1 MADFCVRSGLLV
13 DALGS
18 SSSSL
23 RSDSLTLEAAREWC
37 VAQPHCAGFMCRTDA
52 ALLPSRRVAVT
63 FFRTAH
69 MDNHATASD
78 VGLACDDDWVSFVR
92 GPACPAAAS
101 SPPPSPPSPLPPPL
115 PQRGVTLVTQLTSDR
130 MWMLKELVQRW
141 PGPVVAAVLQPVGEA
156 PGQLPAELRSRVQL
170 LQFRQRDRSE
180 QYPINALRNRAVAA
194 VRTSHLMVCDV
205 DLWPSESLSSEFSA
219 LDDTWWA
226 TRRLALVVPAF
237 GLDSRATA
245 TEPRIE
251 LPMTLGELRG
261 CVAARRCA
269 AFKGA
274 DGFVP
279 GQHLSTDYARWWAR
293 STAALPYRV
302 PCVDKVSWE
311 PYLVLPAGGGAPP
324 YDERFT
330 GYGKNK
336 VQHVQALR
344 AAGFQFWVLP
354 RGYLMHMPHRASAST
369 RKWQSQGSDHRA
381 KMDALFEEQLALQP
395 QRAREL
401 AEREPTR
408 DGCAAVTPSCQIP
421 LLQQIDMLQPDVV
434 GRRAPL
440 LIDG

>member
-1 MADFCVRSGLLV
+1 
-13 DALGS
+13 
-18 SSSSL
+18 
-23 RSDSLTLEAAREWC
+23 
-37 VAQPHCAGFMCRTDA
+37 MCRTDA
-52 ALLPSRRVAVT
+52 VQQPSRRVAVT

-69 MDNHATASD
+69 EDHHATASD

-92 GPACPAAAS
+92 GPACPGAAS
-101 SPPPSPPSPLPPPL
+101 SPPPSPSPPPPL
-115 PQRGVTLVTQLTSDR
+115 PPSLPRYGVTLVTQLTSDR
-130 MWMLKELVQRW
+130 LWMLKELVQRW
-141 PGPVVAAVLQPVGEA
+141 PGPVVAAVLQPAGEA
-156 PGQLPAELRSRVQL
+156 PAQLQLPAELKARVQL
-170 LQFRQRDRSE
+170 LQFKQRDRGE
-180 QYPINALRNRAVAA
+180 LYPINALRNRAAAA
-194 VRTSHLMVCDV
+194 VRTSHLMTCDV
-205 DLWPSESLSSEFSA
+205 DLWPSAALASELGA
-219 LDDTWWA
+219 LDDAWWA
-226 TRRLALVVPAF
+226 TRRVALVVPAF
-237 GLDSRATA
+237 GFDTRNTA
-245 TEPRIE
+245 AETRVE

-261 CVAARRCA
+261 CVAARRCT

-279 GQHLSTDYARWWAR
+279 GQHLSTDYARWFAR
-293 STAALPYRV
+293 SAAALPYRV

-311 PYLVLPAGGGAPP
+311 PYLVLPAGGAAPP

-344 AAGFQFWVLP
+344 SAGFHFWVLP

-369 RKWQSQGSDHRA
+369 RRWQSQNSGHRA
-381 KMDALFEEQLALQP
+381 QMDALFEQQLAAQP
-395 QRAREL
+395 QRVREL

-421 LLQQIDMLQPDVV
+421 LLQQIDMLQPDAV